1 MFKIEHVS
9 KSIGGK
15 KILEDISMELQP
27 GMIHGLIGE
36 NGAGKT
42 TLIQCLVG
50 IYKQDEGSIQLDG
63 QGIYENNMAKMKIGY
78 VADRN
83 QYFNHYKV
91 SEMVGL
97 FKEVYPKFSEEK
109 FHTYNETLKL
119 TLNTKVKNLS
129 KGMQMRLALM
139 LNLAS
144 RPELLVLDEPTS
156 GLDALAKKQVLDFI
170 IEAAE
175 EEQMMVVI
183 SSHHLSEIERIC
195 DEITMLSHGKMIYQS
210 SVDELKQRVRKL
222 QVVFKDKVPDNL
234 DKWQEVL
241 KVEHIGSVYYIV
253 TNEYSKA
260 LEDKLNEAGAFLIEA
275 IGLNLEEVFIYTS
288 LSEKIQEKQV
298 I

>member
-1 MFKIEHVS
+1 MLKIEHVS

>member
-1 MFKIEHVS
+1 MLKIEHVS

-144 RPELLVLDEPTS
+144 RPEL
-156 GLDALAKKQVLDFI
+156 
-170 IEAAE
+170 
-175 EEQMMVVI
+175 
-183 SSHHLSEIERIC
+183 
-195 DEITMLSHGKMIYQS
+195 
-210 SVDELKQRVRKL
+210 
-222 QVVFKDKVPDNL
+222 
-234 DKWQEVL
+234 
-241 KVEHIGSVYYIV
+241 
-253 TNEYSKA
+253 
-260 LEDKLNEAGAFLIEA
+260 
-275 IGLNLEEVFIYTS
+275 
-288 LSEKIQEKQV
+288 
-298 I
+298 